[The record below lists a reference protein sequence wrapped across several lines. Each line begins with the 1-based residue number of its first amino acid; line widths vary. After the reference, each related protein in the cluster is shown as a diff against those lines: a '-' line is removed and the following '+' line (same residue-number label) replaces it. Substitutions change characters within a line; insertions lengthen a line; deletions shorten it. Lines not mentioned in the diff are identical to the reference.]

1 MDPLT
6 FSLIMMGATVGSTA
20 LQGWFQSNEMDKQRS
35 EAKNLADIQR
45 QDTLKEQNRNN
56 QLATNKSNMNKENL
70 DFSKNMLNEQVKDQ
84 DTSKNYFLNQS
95 QQNDIGNTSKNL
107 FDNKDSWMMKS
118 RLLARI

>member
-1 MDPLT
+1 
-6 FSLIMMGATVGSTA
+6 MMGATVGSTA